1 MASTEVDNPRYQDPR
16 FEAGKRY
23 RASVV
28 TKILGDLNY
37 ESTAKSTYVVGF
49 LTFKEKLD
57 TEKVIATLKE
67 RLFEIPRFRSKYVY
81 GRRAYFES
89 LSEDQMDYDYH
100 FRIALKD
107 EKPTFDEVAEYV
119 SANIKKNYL
128 DKDKPLWQFTLFP
141 ELDDGRG
148 VVVTN
153 ISHVIGDGVSQ
164 TEVLFRLLDDDVFNS
179 KITSRP
185 KGKRDKQVVPFLT
198 RSRIFIGGVFNGIFA
213 VFGRPDPQN
222 SLKLK
227 STSGVSEDKRLVFTE
242 KIPLSRCK
250 EIKSKIHG
258 STLNDVFMVHL
269 TMVLRRYY
277 DETGEKPRKISASF
291 PINLRKSAKQN
302 FDKYGSPHN
311 IWAYGMMKFNLNYTD
326 EIDLFKRL
334 KKTLDKVKL
343 SPSPVVQQKI
353 GAMISPILPLKV
365 KNKLVLNLA
374 NKCTAQLSNVP
385 GPSSQVSVAG
395 HAVDDLTFQLF
406 SPVGLY
412 LGLITYNGTL
422 SCSINADASVAD
434 PKELAKHWMPAFEDL
449 HAAITS
455 HEEMIYL

>member
-1 MASTEVDNPRYQDPR
+1 MGTEVANPRYQDPR
-16 FEAGKRY
+16 FKAGNKY

-28 TKILGDLNY
+28 TKILGDLNA

-49 LTFKEKLD
+49 LTLAEKIEPSRLI
-57 TEKVIATLKE
+57 ETLKE

-81 GRRAYFES
+81 ARRPYFES
-89 LSEDQMDYDYH
+89 LSEEDMDYDYH
-100 FRIALKD
+100 FRVVL
-107 EKPTFDEVAEYV
+107 EGQKPTFDEVAHWISE
-119 SANIKKNYL
+119 NIKENYL
-128 DKDKPLWQFTLFP
+128 DKDKPLWQFTIVP
-141 ELDDGRG
+141 EMADGRG

-153 ISHVIGDGVSQ
+153 ISHVIGDGISQ
-164 TEVLFRLLDDDVFNS
+164 TEVLFRLLDDDVLNS
-179 KITSRP
+179 KVTSRP
-185 KGKRDKQVVPFLT
+185 KGKRKKQQVPFV
-198 RSRIFIGGVFNGIFA
+198 RKASIFVGGVFNGIFA
-213 VFGRPDPQN
+213 VFGRPDPKN

-227 STSGVSEDKRLVFTE
+227 STSGVSEEKRLVFTE
-242 KIPLSRCK
+242 KIPLARVK
-250 EIKSKIHG
+250 EIKSKIDG
-258 STLNDVFMVHL
+258 ITLNDVFMVHL

-277 DETGEKPRKISASF
+277 DETGENPRKISASF
-291 PINLRKSAKQN
+291 PINLRKSPKQN

-311 IWAYGMMKFNLNYTD
+311 IWAYGMMNFNLRYKD
-326 EIDLFKRL
+326 EVDLFRRL

-343 SPSPVVQQKI
+343 SPSPIVQQKI

-385 GPSSQVSVAG
+385 GPSAQVSISG
-395 HAVDDLTFQLF
+395 YNVDDLTFQLF

-434 PKELAKHWMPAFEDL
+434 PKELAKHWMPAFEQL
-449 HAAITS
+449 HSAITS
-455 HEEMIYL
+455 SEEIIYL